1 MGLTEKEK
9 SRRYRER
16 LKADPE
22 KLAERNRKKRVSYHK
37 NKKLISSMPPE
48 DKENCRIIWKLRK
61 QSQRNRQK
69 AVRNIIENTPSSS
82 PSILQE
88 INPEDQL
95 QPTTPPPTPAVS
107 SKNEKIRGRKK
118 VRRDRSKLYR
128 ENVKLQSESKKWKKK
143 FEKYKKRAHRREK
156 ELIKVKEKREE
167 NIEEKQKYGILTNA
181 IKDNYRKIKA
191 RNGKK
196 MLKNIFA
203 KLGAQKHKI
212 VKDCLGLQGRL
223 RTSNTRNSD
232 TELTKKINSFF
243 LRDDVSRNTAGK
255 KETITKGKEKVQKR
269 FLLDSMKHLFKAFKS
284 ENPNAKCS
292 YFYFTKNRPFYVVT
306 PTVDGRD
313 MCLCKVHTNAAAKI
327 KALKQKRVISAL
339 DLSTLISETICDSTK
354 KECMFG
360 TCNQCRDK
368 EFKINSD
375 SVRGKIQW
383 FEWVREQEIY
393 LKNDKKFKAVKNA
406 KRLKEDTIE
415 NMVKNFQ
422 EELKSI
428 KKHIF
433 NMKTQFKNFR
443 QCVDEIRANEAV
455 ILVDFSENYNCKCT
469 EEIQA
474 HQFGGSRNQV
484 TLHTVVVYVYDKDK
498 KYEALSFCTISPC
511 NIHQPAAIWAHL
523 HPILI
528 KIIENYPGIDTIHY
542 FSDGPFSQYRQKAN
556 FYLACTKTFSYGFQA
571 FSWSFFEAGHGKGPA
586 DGIGGFLKRA
596 ADKKVATGTDVT
608 DALQFYEV
616 LKESSKIQ
624 LFYVTKEEI
633 DGIQRDIPKNLLP
646 LPGTKE
652 VHQIFSKSYGQLMS
666 RNLSCFCSRGLCE
679 CLRPKLYSPIPALRN
694 IPTPVDPDE
703 DIPQEM
709 PLSPILAPLEN
720 IYNDTFSD
728 VDDVP
733 LNNLLSSNKDN
744 ITFAEIHEGL
754 RKSIYKSVYGSSD
767 SSDNENDTTEEPQPS
782 TSGQKN
788 LLPGVGDFLLVKVYS
803 TKGKSYDTYACIA
816 ETDIDEDGE
825 IRVTFLKCVKNGKLF
840 ILNKKDKSYVAFN
853 DIIKKLPTPDIE
865 HKRGTEYYKF
875 SCDINVF
882 RK

>member
-1 MGLTEKEK
+1 
-9 SRRYRER
+9 
-16 LKADPE
+16 
-22 KLAERNRKKRVSYHK
+22 
-37 NKKLISSMPPE
+37 MPPE
-48 DKENCRIIWKLRK
+48 DKENCRIIWKLRE

-69 AVRNIIENTPSSS
+69 AVRNIIENTPPSS

-95 QPTTPPPTPAVS
+95 QPTTPPPTPALS

-118 VRRDRSKLYR
+118 VRRNRSKLYR

-156 ELIKVKEKREE
+156 ELIKVKEKR
-167 NIEEKQKYGILTNA
+167 
-181 IKDNYRKIKA
+181 
-191 RNGKK
+191 NGKK

-223 RTSNTRNSD
+223 RTSNKRNSD
-232 TELTKKINSFF
+232 RELTKKINSMMY
-243 LRDDVSRNTAGK
+243 LEILPAK
-255 KETITKGKEKVQKR
+255 KKPSLKAKKR
-269 FLLDSMKHLFKAFKS
+269 
-284 ENPNAKCS
+284 C
-292 YFYFTKNRPFYVVT
+292 KNVT

-339 DLSTLISETICDSTK
+339 DLSTLISETVCDSTK

-393 LKNDKKFKAVKNA
+393 LKNDKKFKAVKNV
-406 KRLKEDTIE
+406 KILKEDTKE

-422 EELKSI
+422 EELKTI

-474 HQFGGSRNQV
+474 HQFSGSRNQV

-679 CLRPKLYSPIPALRN
+679 CLRPKLYSPIPAPRN

-728 VDDVP
+728 VDVP

-788 LLPGVGDFLLVKVYS
+788 LLPGVGDFLLVKVLKYTKVYARAS
-803 TKGKSYDTYACIA
+803 TSVYMDRLIALTMKMTLQRNHSHLRQDKRIYCLVKVSFCWSKFTALKVNHTIHMRALPKPISMKTVKS
-816 ETDIDEDGE
+816 E
-825 IRVTFLKCVKNGKLF
+825 
-840 ILNKKDKSYVAFN
+840 S
-853 DIIKKLPTPDIE
+853 
-865 HKRGTEYYKF
+865 H
-875 SCDINVF
+875 S
-882 RK
+882 